1 MPSDRAL
8 KVMNTVNRM
17 AQRLS
22 RGRFGWELRG
32 MPVLEVTTT
41 GRKSGQRRT
50 TLLTSPLQVDDGFI
64 VVASRGG
71 DDVHPAWFLNLR
83 DDPEVMVAVQ
93 GHAARPMHAH
103 IATPAERADL
113 WPRVTARH
121 PHYAGYQERTDREIP
136 LVVLAPDPTR

>member
-8 KVMNTVNRM
+8 KAMNTLNRM

-22 RGRFGWELRG
+22 GGRLGWELRG

-41 GRKSGQRRT
+41 GRKSGQQRT
-50 TLLTSPLQVDDGFI
+50 TLLTSPLQVDDGYI

-83 DDPEVMVAVQ
+83 DHPDVTVAVQ
-93 GHAARPMHAH
+93 GSPGRLMVAH
-103 IATPAERADL
+103 IATSDERAEL
-113 WPRVTARH
+113 WPRVTARY

-136 LVVLAPDPTR
+136 LVLLAPAVR